1 MMMMTTSEGMTAATA
16 TARDDAIARA
26 EKDTVTNQSNSDFTT
41 TTNITAAMNGN
52 ARGRS
57 TAVAATAA
65 EATGKT
71 TTTNVDNN
79 NNNNN
84 NNADSKFEQQQQ
96 QRNQQLSPNSKLRES
111 GRIKLAHVQRATLD
125 AEAKARNLKF
135 TSSMF
140 PRANIRVK
148 YLGMV
153 DDKIAEK
160 MDVEKLVRVHRDAS
174 IHVPKSEMLKPL
186 GYKCEGLLFSEPFE
200 ARIDENGNHFVRWGA
215 EGEGRRV
222 VETPST
228 TAIMRDDDDENK
240 QQHSGGSGSSH
251 ANEADEYRNDNN
263 NNNNN
268 NEMLDV
274 DASVKCIVNEIAR
287 RFDNQI
293 PGMKPSRSSSLKL
306 NTSKFDHKSGS
317 SDGRLCSNCGAGSSS
332 TPLMRRG
339 PDGVRSLC
347 NACGLW
353 YARRGTQRPIE
364 GGSVAE
370 REAEKAAIALKLN
383 QGKPSSAAGNN
394 TNNFA
399 HGEQAEAGKE
409 ENDEEHKRKD
419 EKTAEEKERLARI
432 VPKIETLSGL
442 AVFGYH
448 EHVVQEAL
456 RAHVIAKY
464 APLLGIDLLTSTG
477 LHKYGRYESSSGKTE
492 QRRSSK
498 RERKEISKFV
508 DEAAFTANKAPQKR
522 KNAATGISK
531 AAATKK

>member
-1 MMMMTTSEGMTAATA
+1 
-16 TARDDAIARA
+16 
-26 EKDTVTNQSNSDFTT
+26 
-41 TTNITAAMNGN
+41 
-52 ARGRS
+52 
-57 TAVAATAA
+57 
-65 EATGKT
+65 
-71 TTTNVDNN
+71 
-79 NNNNN
+79 
-84 NNADSKFEQQQQ
+84 
-96 QRNQQLSPNSKLRES
+96 
-111 GRIKLAHVQRATLD
+111 
-125 AEAKARNLKF
+125 
-135 TSSMF
+135 
-140 PRANIRVK
+140 
-148 YLGMV
+148 
-153 DDKIAEK
+153 
-160 MDVEKLVRVHRDAS
+160 
-174 IHVPKSEMLKPL
+174 
-186 GYKCEGLLFSEPFE
+186 
-200 ARIDENGNHFVRWGA
+200 
-215 EGEGRRV
+215 
-222 VETPST
+222 
-228 TAIMRDDDDENK
+228 
-240 QQHSGGSGSSH
+240 
-251 ANEADEYRNDNN
+251 
-263 NNNNN
+263 
-268 NEMLDV
+268 MLDV

-287 RFDNQI
+287 RFDDQI

-306 NTSKFDHKSGS
+306 NTSKFDHKCGS

-522 KNAATGISK
+522 KNAATGIAK
-531 AAATKK
+531 AAATKKIATASAAVATTISKSKQAGMRKNSSDRSIADQFFGLSDSFHEPTNDLRNDHVVNNTSGVNGDTTVADDLQQWENLLFNNSFGEDQNMYTNFPRPGYAQPINNMYIAQHQQAVQHELGNNNIDIQHAEVPRQPSFRIGDESDLLEFNGLNSCFMNGTMF